1 MALYFSWKEG
11 VKLIKENQAEFE
23 LANILKYQRM
33 PVKKDPGLIVVLDS
47 SNRPR
52 KHDEIQ
58 IAIDNFR
65 DDDKPGH
72 NTQVCG
78 VIRQVV
84 PGANIVTFNYFG
96 GEKPKIIDWIIE
108 NKKDICVVNC
118 SFTSGD
124 TEIERLEEYDIT
136 VVSSSGNSGKS
147 ITYPASLLWVIS
159 VGAFEEWHYKVADY
173 SSYGETLDVV
183 ALTNI
188 YLMVD
193 PETNKT
199 HWFNGT
205 SCSGPVAAA
214 MLWLYQSRHGIKF
227 TREQARQFLHY
238 NTIDL
243 LEKGHDAKSGY
254 GLFILP
260 EKTKVNLFIG
270 SDKYLIDGITHRMDT
285 APILKSKRTFVPIRF
300 VAEAL
305 GFKVTWGGDI
315 GGNRNEIIIEMEGE

>member
-1 MALYFSWKEG
+1 M
-11 VKLIKENQAEFE
+11 IKENQAEFE
-23 LANILKYQRM
+23 LANIVKYQQM
-33 PVKKDPGLIVVLDS
+33 PVKRDPGLIIVLDS

-52 KHDEIQ
+52 KHDGIQ

-78 VIRQVV
+78 VIRQVA
-84 PGANIVTFNYFG
+84 PDANIVTFNYFG
-96 GEKPKIIDWIIE
+96 SEKPKIIDWIIE

-124 TEIERLEEYDIT
+124 KEIERLEEHDIT
-136 VVSSSGNSGKS
+136 VVSSSGNTSQS
-147 ITYPASLLWVIS
+147 ITYPASLPWITS
-159 VGAFEEWHYKVADY
+159 VGAFEEWNYKVADY
-173 SSYGETLDVV
+173 SSYGETLDIV
-183 ALTNI
+183 AFTNI
-188 YLMVD
+188 FLMVD
-193 PETNKT
+193 PETNKV

-205 SCSGPVAAA
+205 SCSGPVSSA

-227 TREQARQFLHY
+227 TREQARRFLHM

-260 EKTKVNLFIG
+260 EKIETQEEG
-270 SDKYLIDGITHRMDT
+270 SETMFTDINDRYEESQEAIKWAIEKGYMKGYAGQREGEFGPTEPVTREQFAIAI
-285 APILKSKRTFVPIRF
+285 KRIV
-300 VAEAL
+300 E
-305 GFKVTWGGDI
+305 GGD
-315 GGNRNEIIIEMEGE
+315 